1 MAEAKKAIPKS
12 FNLRSF
18 FGDYFD
24 IIRRTGSDRAEEL
37 IELVEERRECST
49 MSACLKQQRARR
61 SSRRVVVRRGG
72 EPRIRT
78 GTDRAGVLRRR

>member
-37 IELVEERRECST
+37 IELVEERRS
-49 MSACLKQQRARR
+49 MQRCTKA
-61 SSRRVVVRRGG
+61 
-72 EPRIRT
+72 
-78 GTDRAGVLRRR
+78 